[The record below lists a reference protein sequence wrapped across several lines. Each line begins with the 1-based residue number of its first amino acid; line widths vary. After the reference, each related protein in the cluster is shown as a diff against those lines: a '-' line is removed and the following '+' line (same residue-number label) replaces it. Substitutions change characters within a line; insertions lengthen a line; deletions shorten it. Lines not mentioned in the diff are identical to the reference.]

1 MANELVLRGF
11 EIGGSATYLGALLIC
26 LRMRSAF
33 YLGIFA
39 ACNLLVFWDWIF
51 NLKWFFNVVF
61 DPRLLSLWTIQG
73 ERETLAAALAFV
85 GFYYWVFHLL
95 VRYADALD
103 RRLGRWQYPLLYV
116 VSAVYLLA
124 FEILFV
130 DLGVWTYYQQDGF
143 ELKGV
148 AWSNS
153 WMNAHITIACYLLL
167 RWFKRWANID
177 ETKNEGLKAKGEA
190 FWKPLVLSM
199 SAVSTGFFLAFAL
212 QMIWYINTQP
222 WVASPRLF

>member
-1 MANELVLRGF
+1 MANEWVLRGF
-11 EIGGSATYLGALLIC
+11 EIGGTVTYLGALLIC
-26 LRMRSAF
+26 LSRRSAF

-61 DPRLLSLWTIQG
+61 DSRLLSLWTIQG

-103 RRLGRWQYPLLYV
+103 QRLGRWQYPLLYV
-116 VSAVYLLA
+116 VSAVYLLG
-124 FEILFV
+124 FEMLFV
-130 DLGVWTYYQQDGF
+130 KLGVWTYYQRDAF
-143 ELKGV
+143 ELRGV
-148 AWSNS
+148 AWSNA
-153 WMNAHITIACYLLL
+153 WMNAHITIACALLL
-167 RWFKRWANID
+167 RWFRQWAQISD
-177 ETKNEGLKAKGEA
+177 DSGGLNTRGEA
-190 FWKPLVLSM
+190 FWKPFTLAM
-199 SAVSTGFFLAFAL
+199 SAVCTGFFIAFAV
-212 QMIWYINTQP
+212 QMIWYINMQP